1 MAIINIK
8 GVKIVSELYPV
19 RLIPVFKD
27 YLWGGT
33 KLKTVFNKKSEL
45 NILAES
51 WELSANKDGQSIIAN
66 GKYQGYGLKEYI
78 DIVGKEIVGTK
89 GLALDDFPILIK
101 FIDAKKNLSVQVH
114 PDDEYA
120 TCHDGANAKTEMW
133 YILDCNVGAYL
144 YYGFKKDITKQ
155 EYQDAIRSNTI
166 TDVLNKVPVHKGDV
180 FFIPAG
186 TVHAIGAGIL
196 ICEIQQNSNTTY
208 RVYDYDRRDK
218 DGNKR
223 ELHIREALESSNLK
237 KSTYSNSVLDGD
249 DIILTQCDYF
259 TVRRLKVQNRVQL
272 RIDKTSFHS
281 LIITDGSGE
290 LYMGGEILKLN
301 KGDSIFI
308 PAQNNEYTVSGP
320 CEIILSFLSSISKS
334 RNVVNF
340 LEGLDHVRT
349 FTISA
354 YFTLFKILTFHAKRI
369 QDRPVL
375 LISLNP

>member
-1 MAIINIK
+1 M
-8 GVKIVSELYPV
+8 
-19 RLIPVFKD
+19 
-27 YLWGGT
+27 
-33 KLKTVFNKKSEL
+33 
-45 NILAES
+45 
-51 WELSANKDGQSIIAN
+51 
-66 GKYQGYGLKEYI
+66 
-78 DIVGKEIVGTK
+78 
-89 GLALDDFPILIK
+89 
-101 FIDAKKNLSVQVH
+101 
-114 PDDEYA
+114 
-120 TCHDGANAKTEMW
+120 
-133 YILDCNVGAYL
+133 
-144 YYGFKKDITKQ
+144 
-155 EYQDAIRSNTI
+155 
-166 TDVLNKVPVHKGDV
+166 PVHKGDV

-272 RIDKTSFHS
+272 RI
-281 LIITDGSGE
+281 ITDGSGE

-320 CEIILSFLSSISKS
+320 CEIILSFL
-334 RNVVNF
+334 
-340 LEGLDHVRT
+340 
-349 FTISA
+349 
-354 YFTLFKILTFHAKRI
+354 
-369 QDRPVL
+369 
-375 LISLNP
+375 

>member
-51 WELSANKDGQSIIAN
+51 WELSANKDGQSVIAD
-66 GKYQGYGLKEYI
+66 GKYQGYSLKEYI
-78 DIVGKEIVGTK
+78 ETVGKEAVGTK
-89 GLALDDFPILIK
+89 GFALDDFPILIK
-101 FIDAKKNLSVQVH
+101 LIDAKKDLSVQVH

-120 TCHDGANAKTEMW
+120 ACHVGADAKTEMW
-133 YILDCNVGAYL
+133 YILDCDSDASL
-144 YYGFKKDITKQ
+144 YYGFKRDITKQ
-155 EYQDAIRSNTI
+155 EYQDAIKSNTI
-166 TDVLNKVPVHKGDV
+166 TDILNKVPVHKGDV

-186 TVHAIGAGIL
+186 TVHAIRAGIL

-223 ELHIREALESSNLK
+223 ELHISEALEASNLK
-237 KSTYSNSVLDGD
+237 KSASFNSAPDGD
-249 DIILTQCDYF
+249 DVILAQCDYF
-259 TVRRLKVQNRVQL
+259 TVRRLQIQNKAQL
-272 RIDKTSFHS
+272 RIDETSFHS
-281 LIITDGSGE
+281 LIITDGRGE
-290 LYMGGEILKLN
+290 LYMGEESLELN

-308 PAQNNEYTVSGP
+308 PAQNNEYTISGP
-320 CEIILSFLSSISKS
+320 CEIVLSS
-334 RNVVNF
+334 
-340 LEGLDHVRT
+340 L
-349 FTISA
+349 
-354 YFTLFKILTFHAKRI
+354 
-369 QDRPVL
+369 
-375 LISLNP
+375 

>member
-1 MAIINIK
+1 M
-8 GVKIVSELYPV
+8 
-19 RLIPVFKD
+19 
-27 YLWGGT
+27 
-33 KLKTVFNKKSEL
+33 
-45 NILAES
+45 
-51 WELSANKDGQSIIAN
+51 
-66 GKYQGYGLKEYI
+66 
-78 DIVGKEIVGTK
+78 
-89 GLALDDFPILIK
+89 
-101 FIDAKKNLSVQVH
+101 QVH

-290 LYMGGEILKLN
+290 LYMGGRFLN
-301 KGDSIFI
+301 
-308 PAQNNEYTVSGP
+308 
-320 CEIILSFLSSISKS
+320 
-334 RNVVNF
+334 
-340 LEGLDHVRT
+340 
-349 FTISA
+349 
-354 YFTLFKILTFHAKRI
+354 
-369 QDRPVL
+369 
-375 LISLNP
+375 

>member
-8 GVKIVSELYPV
+8 GVKIVSDLYPV

-320 CEIILSFLSSISKS
+320 CEIILSFL
-334 RNVVNF
+334 
-340 LEGLDHVRT
+340 
-349 FTISA
+349 
-354 YFTLFKILTFHAKRI
+354 
-369 QDRPVL
+369 
-375 LISLNP
+375 